1 MCEET
6 ASSCPL
12 TQLPQ
17 TYTQVLSTAA
27 LQTVSVARCSFVCA
41 WRKLFG
47 HSIFL
52 TPLGQT
58 AVGVEPNMLGCAPC
72 LQSVL
77 HQLVEPYT
85 TNRHYRCCCCLQTC
99 TATLSVSSGASR
111 PRARTSRECATLA
124 SLRWQ
129 VSCLWCKTGC
139 MADCLIGIRQTH
151 LRANAWVQEHSHAPV
166 MLCTSVKG
174 WCISRS
180 VRAAH
185 LKHDRI
191 PQ

>member
-1 MCEET
+1 
-6 ASSCPL
+6 
-12 TQLPQ
+12 
-17 TYTQVLSTAA
+17 
-27 LQTVSVARCSFVCA
+27 
-41 WRKLFG
+41 
-47 HSIFL
+47 
-52 TPLGQT
+52 
-58 AVGVEPNMLGCAPC
+58 MLGCAPC

-111 PRARTSRECATLA
+111 PRARTSRECATSA
-124 SLRWQ
+124 SQRWQ

-166 MLCTSVKG
+166 MSCTSVKG

-191 PQ
+191 PQCSATLSCQCWDLFVDLFRTALCVLQVTTLCGPAGQCTLTSRASSSMQGGVKQHQGGCCVLCCVL